1 VTESP
6 NNSWT
11 PTARVIVFALAFTSI
26 ACLVLD
32 MYRLCPMRVF
42 VLALFAPAMICLAIV
57 AGADWSRRG
66 RQLARA
72 VWVGA
77 AAGLIAAVAYDIFRI
92 PFVWAAAENS
102 GGVIPALP
110 LFKVFPRFG
119 AMILGQPLEQ
129 PGYSVAAHA
138 LGWAYHFSNGV
149 AFGIMYVALVGD
161 PAKRSWIWAVV
172 MAAGLELGMLLTPYP
187 QVFGIHV
194 TATFITVTLLAHLIF
209 GIVLGFSSAWLFARQ
224 PRAALAR

>member
-1 VTESP
+1 
-6 NNSWT
+6 
-11 PTARVIVFALAFTSI
+11 
-26 ACLVLD
+26 
-32 MYRLCPMRVF
+32 MYKLCPMRVF
-42 VLALFAPAMICLAIV
+42 ALAVFAPAMLGIAVLAIMN
-57 AGADWSRRG
+57 WSCRD

-77 AAGLIAAVAYDIFRI
+77 AAGLLAAIAYDIFRF
-92 PFVWAAAENS
+92 PFVWAAAEDS

-129 PGYSVAAHA
+129 PHYSLVAHA
-138 LGWAYHFSNGV
+138 LGWVYHFSNGI

-161 PAKRSWIWAVV
+161 PAKQSWLWAVA

-187 QVFGIHV
+187 QVFGIRV
-194 TATFITVTLLAHLIF
+194 TATLITVTLFAHVIF
-209 GIVLGFSSAWLFARQ
+209 GVALGFSSAWLFAQQQR
-224 PRAALAR
+224 RALAR